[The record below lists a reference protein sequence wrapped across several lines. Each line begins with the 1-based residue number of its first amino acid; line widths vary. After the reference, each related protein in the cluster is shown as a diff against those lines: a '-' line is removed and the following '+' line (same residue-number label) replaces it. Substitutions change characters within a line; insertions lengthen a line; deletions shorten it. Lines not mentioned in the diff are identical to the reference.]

1 MSLLN
6 YLYFLILT
14 CLAISFL
21 FSNGKSI
28 RSPFNKEQDLKF
40 NGPELFW
47 VLTFSTGI
55 IALQATGTLDL
66 MAIRLLVLEAL
77 CIIGIFVCKDKPI
90 ITLPLVIYFVY
101 LLWITIGCFY
111 SPSPG
116 YGIRVILKYIYPLV
130 LCLFA
135 SAAVRYSEVMIKSAL
150 LARTF
155 AFVSIIFGFVPL
167 IGHLIPGVFWYSTAL
182 AINYISI
189 MIFSLA
195 LFYFSNEKKKNIIY
209 FGIFMLPCFL
219 WVFRTSIMGSLVALM
234 AFFFIRYK
242 IRSLP
247 IIATIIVLGVVAVF
261 SIPSLRNKMF
271 KKEATGISIEN
282 FQDGKIGMDE
292 VNTNAREAM
301 WKDLKHRFYKDHE
314 IIGSGTGTV
323 QSYMYNNHV
332 FGGLKAT
339 HSDYVQMLCDN
350 GIIGL
355 SIYSIIVALIFL
367 HCLQI
372 YSIRQNPAPLKLCAL
387 VAGASIV
394 GVFATFYSDNVFNYS
409 MATLSMP
416 FGFYGMTLGLQET
429 QRA

>member
-1 MSLLN
+1 MALLN
-6 YLYFLILT
+6 YLYFIILT

-21 FSNGKSI
+21 FSNGKLI
-28 RSPFNKEQDLKF
+28 RSPFNKEQHLKL

-47 VLTFSTGI
+47 ILTFSTGV
-55 IALQATGTLDL
+55 IALQASGTLDL

-77 CIIGIFVCKDKPI
+77 CITGIFVCKDKPI
-90 ITLPLVIYFVY
+90 ITAPVVVYFIYLF
-101 LLWITIGCFY
+101 WITIGCFY
-111 SPSPG
+111 SPSPA

-135 SAAVRYSEVMIKSAL
+135 SAAVRYAEVMIKAGL

-155 AFVSIIFGFVPL
+155 ATVSIIFAFVPF
-167 IGHLIPGVFWYSTAL
+167 IGHLIPGFFWYGTAL

-195 LFYFSNEKKKNIIY
+195 LVYFTTEKRKNLIYFSL
-209 FGIFMLPCFL
+209 FMLPCFI

-234 AFFFIRYK
+234 AFFFIKYK
-242 IRSLP
+242 VRSLP

-261 SIPSLRNKMF
+261 SIPSLRDKMF
-271 KKEATGISIEN
+271 KKEASGISIEN

-292 VNTNAREAM
+292 VNTNARESM

-314 IIGSGTGTV
+314 MFGSGTGTV
-323 QSYMYNNHV
+323 QGHMYNNHV

-372 YSIRQNPAPLKLCAL
+372 YSTRQNPTTLKLCAL
-387 VAGASIV
+387 VAGASII
-394 GVFATFYSDNVFNYS
+394 GVFATFYSDNVVNYS

-416 FGFYGMTLGLQET
+416 FGFYGMTLGLLEAQKV
-429 QRA
+429 